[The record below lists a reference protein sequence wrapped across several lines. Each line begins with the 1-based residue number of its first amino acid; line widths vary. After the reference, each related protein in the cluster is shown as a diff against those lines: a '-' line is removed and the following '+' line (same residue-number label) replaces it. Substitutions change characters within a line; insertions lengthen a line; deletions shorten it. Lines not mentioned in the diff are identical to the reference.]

1 MTIVKTK
8 ILPDNRIVQWTN
20 FLLSGNI
27 FVFMIVTQVQ
37 LLPVSQSTQQ
47 DKKQLWKCL
56 AGREKGVKIKTVPEE
71 KAVVVRLP
79 FSCYI

>member
-1 MTIVKTK
+1 MSCFKSNRKLVHCTI
-8 ILPDNRIVQWTN
+8 
-20 FLLSGNI
+20 LLSGNI
-27 FVFMIVTQVQ
+27 FVFTIVTQVQ